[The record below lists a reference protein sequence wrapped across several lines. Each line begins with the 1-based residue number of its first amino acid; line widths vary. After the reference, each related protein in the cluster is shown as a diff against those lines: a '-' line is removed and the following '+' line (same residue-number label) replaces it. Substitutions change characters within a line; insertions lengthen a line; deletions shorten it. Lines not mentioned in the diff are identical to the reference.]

1 MPSNAYTDE
10 GDVTIYDRLT
20 KQSRTVHW
28 GPGYSLEFWWQ
39 DGNGSC
45 DCNRALY
52 FWEPEIEAGEVSAD
66 SVGGVCCCERYVI
79 THVNGESVNFAEW
92 NADWREEPCHGG

>member
-1 MPSNAYTDE
+1 MSSEQFTDE
-10 GDVTIYDRLT
+10 GDVTIYDRVT

-28 GPGYSLEFWWQ
+28 GPGYSLAFWWQ

-52 FWEPEIEAGEVSAD
+52 FWRPELEAGEVTEEEIG
-66 SVGGVCCCERYVI
+66 SVCQYSRYVI
-79 THVNGESVNFAEW
+79 THVNGEPVNFKEW
-92 NADWREEPCHGG
+92 NADWGEETDAT